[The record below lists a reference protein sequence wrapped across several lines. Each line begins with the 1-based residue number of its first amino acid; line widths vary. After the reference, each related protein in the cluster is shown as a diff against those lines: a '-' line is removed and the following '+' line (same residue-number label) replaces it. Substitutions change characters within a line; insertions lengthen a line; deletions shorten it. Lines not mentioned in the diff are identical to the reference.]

1 MPNEAVS
8 PLLGVEAAGDE
19 LEAGVL
25 AARQLLV
32 LQHAHGRRGGRLAR
46 AAPHHPALAP
56 SKGVNGI
63 FTMCLLTFLPIGEYI
78 YSQATQF
85 YMSSRVPVLKEERA
99 CMY

>member
-46 AAPHHPALAP
+46 AAPHQPALAH

-63 FTMCLLTFLPIGEYI
+63 FAVIFGCESSPIGRNVR
-78 YSQATQF
+78 SF
-85 YMSSRVPVLKEERA
+85 VH
-99 CMY
+99 

>member
-1 MPNEAVS
+1 MQVSVSIEAGAAGGCVPNEAVS

-63 FTMCLLTFLPIGEYI
+63 FTMCLLT
-78 YSQATQF
+78 
-85 YMSSRVPVLKEERA
+85 
-99 CMY
+99 

>member
-46 AAPHHPALAP
+46 AAPHQPALAP

-63 FTMCLLTFLPIGEYI
+63 FTMCLLTKDLP
-78 YSQATQF
+78 TQF

-99 CMY
+99 CMYLYLL